1 MNTSMNGP
9 LRILLSQQALEPLR
23 APIAQVLGA
32 RAHELV
38 SIESAVA
45 GGRRDIDL
53 AFISRDVTGLS
64 TKHELAP
71 SLQACYDVL
80 RGAAGLKWVHIH
92 SAGADRPVYVELRA
106 RGVAVSTSSGANAD
120 VVAHTALAGLL
131 ALARRFPQLMAAQ
144 REHRWAP
151 LLGGQLP
158 RDLGG
163 QTAVL
168 VGWGP
173 IGQRIAAFL
182 RMLGL
187 RVVVVRR
194 QAQAARDGVEMV
206 GFEDFVPALA
216 RADWLLLACP
226 LTAQTRG
233 LVDAR
238 ALAALPAGAGLVN
251 VARGE
256 VVVEAD
262 LVAALQSGH
271 LGGAFLDVFEHE
283 PLPPASPLWDLPQV
297 MATPHSAGHS
307 DGNAARVTGMFL
319 DNLRRWCAGET
330 LLNVVNPSTSGEP

>member
-1 MNTSMNGP
+1 MSSPSDPP
-9 LRILLSQQALEPLR
+9 LRILLSQQVLAR
-23 APIAQVLGA
+23 HGAAITQVLGA
-32 RAHELV
+32 RPYEFV
-38 SIESAVA
+38 TIESAVA
-45 GGRRDIDL
+45 GGQGDVDI
-53 AFISRDVTGLS
+53 AFISREVTGLS

-71 SLQACYDVL
+71 SLQACYEVL
-80 RGAAGLKWVHIH
+80 RRSAGLKWVHIH
-92 SAGADRPVYVELRA
+92 SAGADRAIYVELRA
-106 RGVAVSTSSGANAD
+106 RGVTVTTSSGANAE
-120 VVAHTALAGLL
+120 VVAQTALAGLL
-131 ALARRFPQLMAAQ
+131 ALARRFPRLMAAQ

-151 LLGGQLP
+151 LLGNGLP

-187 RVVVVRR
+187 QVVVVRR
-194 QAQAARDGVEMV
+194 QAQAARDGLEMV
-206 GFEDFVPALA
+206 SFEDFLPALT

-226 LTAQTRG
+226 LTAQTRE

-238 ALAALPAGAGLVN
+238 ALAALPAGAGLIN

-256 VVVEAD
+256 VVVESD
-262 LVAALQSGH
+262 LVAALRSGH

-283 PLPPASPLWDLPQV
+283 PLPPTSPLWDLPQV

-307 DGNAARVTGMFL
+307 DGNEARVAAMFL
-319 DNLRRWCAGET
+319 DNLRRYLAGEA
-330 LLNVVNPSTSGEP
+330 LDNVAR